1 MMRKIL
7 LLVALS
13 FSLQWVTAQTV
24 SDDQVIKMVM
34 AEKERGADETEIARK
49 LLLQGVTPAQIRRI
63 KDKYE
68 KEKSGLGA
76 VDLTGKE
83 EGTNRLR
90 DGKDKSKAKAKDK
103 DKNKNFL
110 ISKEEKIED
119 EKLRK
124 EVDKEMQ
131 KKMQAD
137 MAFLD
142 LDSVV
147 YYQTLLKEKTEVF
160 GRNLFNNELLTFE
173 PAVNIPAPADYVLG
187 AGDQVVIDVWGASQ
201 MTFDNVISP
210 EGFIVVEGAGRV
222 KLAGMTVAEANK
234 HICKILNGYYNGS
247 SISLSIGE
255 IRNVKVDIVGEVSA
269 PGSYTLS
276 AFSTLFNALYMA
288 GGISELGSLREIN
301 VYRNGKSVSKIDV
314 YDYILNGNNVG
325 NIRLQDNDLIV
336 VGPYDAIVNIQGKV
350 KRPMMYEM
358 KKGES
363 LAKLLSYTGGLTGDA
378 YDKNIRVIR
387 KSGREYSIHTVEK
400 GGFGDFNIADGDS
413 IYVDSIIPRFSN
425 MVEIKGAVF
434 HPGMYQADG
443 NIRTVLD
450 LIEAADGL
458 CEDAFLA
465 RAVMHR
471 RKADRR
477 LEVLSVDI
485 DGIMNGTSPDIEL
498 RKEDVLF
505 IPSMNEMRGQETMKI
520 SGEVNYPGV
529 YEFAENTTLEDFVLQ
544 AGGLTNVASTAKI
557 DIYRRVYDP
566 KSIESN
572 DTITEVFCF
581 ALKDGFVIDGTP
593 GFVLAPYD
601 EVHVRKSPVNNLI
614 KSVTVDG
621 AVNFKGDYAMHSH
634 DYRLS
639 DLIKEAGGFAASSYP
654 QGARLYRKMSVEET
668 MQRDNMIKQS
678 QKQIY
683 EDALRSDK
691 TFDMAISDSLINLN
705 ATFGDEYLLDIDL
718 KKAVA
723 NPGSDAD
730 IVLREGDRL
739 IVPEYAGT
747 VKISGEVR
755 YPITVTFLEGKKLN
769 YYIKHAGGYADRAKK
784 NGVYAIYM
792 NGGVK
797 KISKLSS
804 KDIQPGMEI
813 VVPAK
818 NLKKKMTTAEI
829 VAIGS
834 STASITT
841 MLITIANMLK

>member
-1 MMRKIL
+1 MIRRL
-7 LLVALS
+7 LFVIALS
-13 FSLQWVTAQTV
+13 FSFQWVAAQTIT
-24 SDDQVIKMVM
+24 DDQVVKMIL
-34 AEKERGADETEIARK
+34 AEKESGADEETIARR
-49 LLLQGVTPAQIRRI
+49 LLQKGATPAQIRRI
-63 KDKYE
+63 KEKYE
-68 KEKSGLGA
+68 QEQSGLGA
-76 VDLTGKE
+76 VDLTGK
-83 EGTNRLR
+83 GDKNNRLR
-90 DGKDKSKAKAKDK
+90 SGKEKNSK
-103 DKNKNFL
+103 FL
-110 ISKEEKIED
+110 ISKEENTGN
-119 EKLRK
+119 EKLPK
-124 EVDKEMQ
+124 EKLKKQQKEKEQNMQ
-131 KKMQAD
+131 EN

-142 LDSVV
+142 LDSVL
-147 YYQTLLKEKTEVF
+147 YYKNLLKEETPVF
-160 GRNLFNNELLTFE
+160 GRNLFNNEMLTFE
-173 PAVNIPAPADYVLG
+173 PAMNIPAPADYILG
-187 AGDQVVIDVWGASQ
+187 AGDQVIIDVWGASQ

-210 EGFIVVEGAGRV
+210 EGFIVAEGVGRI
-222 KLAGMTVAEANK
+222 KLAGLTLAEADKYVNT
-234 HICKILNGYYNGS
+234 ILGEYYNGS

-255 IRNVKVDIVGEVSA
+255 IRNVKVDIVGEVVA

-288 GGISELGSLREIN
+288 GGIGEFGSLREIS
-301 VYRNGKSVSKIDV
+301 VYRNGKAVSRIDV
-314 YDYILNGNNVG
+314 YDYILNGNNTG

-336 VGPYDAIVNIQGKV
+336 VAPYNAIVNIQGKV

-358 KKGES
+358 KDDES

-387 KSGREYSIHTVEK
+387 KNGREYSVHTVAK
-400 GGFGDFNIADGDS
+400 NDLGAFNLFDGDS

-434 HPGMYQADG
+434 HPGMYQVDG
-443 NIRTVLD
+443 KIRTVLD
-450 LIEAADGL
+450 LLEAADGL
-458 CEDAFLA
+458 REDAFLA

-477 LEVLSVDI
+477 LEVLSI
-485 DGIMNGTSPDIEL
+485 NLQGILDGTSPDVEL

-505 IPSMNEMRGQETMKI
+505 IPSVEEMRGQETLKI

-557 DIYRRVYDP
+557 DIYRRVYNP
-566 KSIESN
+566 KSLEGG

-593 GFVLAPYD
+593 GFELAPFD

-621 AVNFKGDYAMHSH
+621 AVNFKGDYAMHNH
-634 DYRLS
+634 NYRLS
-639 DLIKEAGGFAASSYP
+639 DLVKDAGGFATSSYP
-654 QGARLYRKMSVEET
+654 QGARLYRKMSLEEK

-678 QKQIY
+678 QKQIF

-691 TFDMAISDSLINLN
+691 AFDMAISDSLINLN
-705 ATFGDEYLLDIDL
+705 ATFGDSYLLDIDL
-718 KKAVA
+718 SRAVK
-723 NPGSDAD
+723 NPGCDAD
-730 IVLREGDRL
+730 IVLREGDKL
-739 IVPEYAGT
+739 IVPEYAAT

-755 YPITVTFLEGKKLN
+755 YPVTVTYLEGKNLN
-769 YYIKHAGGYADRAKK
+769 HYIKHAGGYADRAKK

-829 VAIGS
+829 VTIGS
-834 STASITT
+834 ASASIAT
-841 MLITIANMLK
+841 MIVTIVNLLK

>member
-1 MMRKIL
+1 MMRKIF

-34 AEKERGADETEIARK
+34 AEKERGTDEAEIARK

-63 KDKYE
+63 KEKYE

-83 EGTNRLR
+83 EGSNRLR
-90 DGKDKSKAKAKDK
+90 GKKDKTKEND
-103 DKNKNFL
+103 KNFL
-110 ISKEEKIED
+110 VSKENNAGG
-119 EKLRK
+119 EKLKK

-187 AGDQVVIDVWGASQ
+187 AGDQVIIDVWGASQ

-234 HICKILNGYYNGS
+234 YVSKILNGYYNGS

-314 YDYILNGNNVG
+314 YDYVLNGNNVG

-358 KKGES
+358 KKDES

-378 YDKNIRVIR
+378 YDRNIRVIR

-400 GGFGDFNIADGDS
+400 GGFGDFKLADGDS

-443 NIRTVLD
+443 NIKTVLD

-520 SGEVNYPGV
+520 SGEVNFPGV

-557 DIYRRVYDP
+557 DIYRRIYNP
-566 KSIESN
+566 KSIEGS
-572 DTITEVFCF
+572 DTITEVYCF
-581 ALKDGFVIDGTP
+581 ALKDGFVIDGTA
-593 GFVLAPYD
+593 GFVLAPFD

-621 AVNFKGDYAMHSH
+621 AVNFKGDYAMHNH

-639 DLIKEAGGFAASSYP
+639 DLIKDAGGFAVSSYP
-654 QGARLYRKMSVEET
+654 QGARLYRKMSLEEK
-668 MQRDNMIKQS
+668 MQREDMIKQS

-691 TFDMAISDSLINLN
+691 DFDMAISDSLINLN
-705 ATFGDEYLLDIDL
+705 ATFGDAYLLDIDL

-730 IVLREGDRL
+730 IVLREGDKL
-739 IVPEYAGT
+739 TVPEYTGT

-769 YYIKHAGGYADRAKK
+769 YYIKHAGGYADRAKR

-841 MLITIANMLK
+841 MLITIFNMLK

>member
-1 MMRKIL
+1 MIRKIL
-7 LLVALS
+7 FTIALS

-24 SDDQVIKMVM
+24 SDDQVVKIIMT
-34 AEKERGADETEIARK
+34 EKERGADETEIARK
-49 LLLQGVTPAQIRRI
+49 LLQQGATPAQIRRI
-63 KDKYE
+63 KEKYE
-68 KEKSGLGA
+68 QEQTGLGA
-76 VDLTGKE
+76 VDLTGKGE
-83 EGTNRLR
+83 KNNRLR
-90 DGKDKSKAKAKDK
+90 NVK
-103 DKNKNFL
+103 
-110 ISKEEKIED
+110 SKEENFVVSKEDKADAPKLQKDKI
-119 EKLRK
+119 K
-124 EVDKEMQ
+124 ETQKEMQ
-131 KKMQAD
+131 KN

-147 YYQTLLKEKTEVF
+147 YYNNLLKKKTEVF

-173 PAVNIPAPADYVLG
+173 PAMNIPAPADYVLG
-187 AGDQVVIDVWGASQ
+187 AGDQVIIDVWGASQ
-201 MTFDNVISP
+201 QTFDNVISP
-210 EGFIVVEGAGRV
+210 EGFIVVEGVGRI
-222 KLAGMTVAEANK
+222 KLAGLTLSEADKQVNR
-234 HICKILNGYYNGS
+234 ILNDYYNGS
-247 SISLSIGE
+247 SIALSIGE
-255 IRNVKVDIVGEVSA
+255 TRNVKVEIVGEVVA

-314 YDYILNGNNVG
+314 YDYIINGNNVG
-325 NIRLQDNDLIV
+325 NIRLQDNDLVV
-336 VGPYDAIVNIQGKV
+336 VGPYNAIVNIQGKV

-358 KKGES
+358 KKEES

-387 KSGREYSIHTVEK
+387 KSGREYSIHTIAK
-400 GGFGDFNIADGDS
+400 SDFSAFNLVDGDS

-425 MVEIKGAVF
+425 MVEVKGAVF
-434 HPGMYQADG
+434 HPGMYQVDG
-443 NIRTVLD
+443 KISTVLD

-477 LEVLSVDI
+477 LEVLAVNLEGI
-485 DGIMNGTSPDIEL
+485 LDGTLPDVEL

-505 IPSMNEMRGQETMKI
+505 IPSMNDMRGLETMKI

-529 YEFAENTTLEDFVLQ
+529 YEYADNTTLEDFVLQ

-557 DIYRRVYDP
+557 DVYRRIYNP
-566 KSIESN
+566 KSLEGG
-572 DTITEVFCF
+572 DTITEVYCF

-593 GFVLAPYD
+593 GFELAPFD

-621 AVNFKGDYAMHSH
+621 AVNFKGDYAMHSY

-639 DLIKEAGGFAASSYP
+639 NLIEDAGGFASSSYP
-654 QGARLYRKMSVEET
+654 QGARLYRKMSLEEK
-668 MQRDNMIKQS
+668 MQRENMIKQS

-705 ATFGDEYLLDIDL
+705 ATFGDAYLLDIDL
-718 KKAVA
+718 KSAVE
-723 NPGSDAD
+723 NPGSYAD
-730 IVLREGDRL
+730 IVLREGDKL
-739 IVPEYAGT
+739 IVPEYAAT

-755 YPITVTFLEGKKLN
+755 YPVTVTFREGKKID

-784 NGVYAIYM
+784 NSVYAIYM

-818 NLKKKMTTAEI
+818 SLKKKLSTAEVVTI
-829 VAIGS
+829 S
-834 STASITT
+834 SSAVSIAT
-841 MLITIANMLK
+841 MVVSIMNMLK

>member
-1 MMRKIL
+1 MIRRL
-7 LLVALS
+7 LFVIALS
-13 FSLQWVTAQTV
+13 FSFQWVAAQTIT
-24 SDDQVIKMVM
+24 DDQVVKIILT
-34 AEKERGADETEIARK
+34 EKESGADEETIARK
-49 LLLQGVTPAQIRRI
+49 LLQKGATPAQIRRI
-63 KDKYE
+63 KEKYEQEQSGLGTVDITGNGGKNNRLRSGKDKNGNFVISKDENAGQEKLPKEKQKKLQKE
-68 KEKSGLGA
+68 KEK
-76 VDLTGKE
+76 D
-83 EGTNRLR
+83 
-90 DGKDKSKAKAKDK
+90 
-103 DKNKNFL
+103 
-110 ISKEEKIED
+110 
-119 EKLRK
+119 
-124 EVDKEMQ
+124 MQ
-131 KKMQAD
+131 EN

-142 LDSVV
+142 IDSVL
-147 YYQTLLKEKTEVF
+147 YYKNLLKEETPVF

-173 PAVNIPAPADYVLG
+173 PAMNIPAPADYILG
-187 AGDQVVIDVWGASQ
+187 AGDQVIIDVWGASQ

-210 EGFIVVEGAGRV
+210 EGFIIAEGVGRI
-222 KLAGMTVAEANK
+222 KLAGLTLAEADRYVNTV
-234 HICKILNGYYNGS
+234 LGEYYNGS

-255 IRNVKVDIVGEVSA
+255 IRNVKVEIVGEVVA

-288 GGISELGSLREIN
+288 GGINEFGSLREIS
-301 VYRNGKSVSKIDV
+301 VYRNGKAVSRIDV
-314 YDYILNGNNVG
+314 YDYIINGNNTG

-336 VGPYDAIVNIQGKV
+336 VAPYNAIVNIQGKV
-350 KRPMMYEM
+350 KRPMKYEM
-358 KKGES
+358 KSDES

-378 YDKNIRVIR
+378 YDKNLRVIR
-387 KSGREYSIHTVEK
+387 KNGREYSVHTVAK
-400 GGFGDFNIADGDS
+400 SDIGTFNLFDGDS

-434 HPGMYQADG
+434 HPGMYQVDG
-443 NIRTVLD
+443 KIRTVLD
-450 LIEAADGL
+450 LLEAADGL
-458 CEDAFLA
+458 REDAFLA

-477 LEVLSVDI
+477 LEVLAI
-485 DGIMNGTSPDIEL
+485 NLEGILDGTLPDVEL

-505 IPSMNEMRGQETMKI
+505 IPSVEEMRGQETLKI

-557 DIYRRVYDP
+557 DIYRRIYNP
-566 KSIESN
+566 KSLEGG

-593 GFVLAPYD
+593 GFELAPFD

-621 AVNFKGDYAMHSH
+621 AVNFKGDYAMHNH
-634 DYRLS
+634 GYRLS
-639 DLIKEAGGFAASSYP
+639 DLVKDAGGFTTSSYP
-654 QGARLYRKMSVEET
+654 QGARLYRKMSLEEK

-678 QKQIY
+678 QKQIF

-691 TFDMAISDSLINLN
+691 AFDMAISDSLINLN
-705 ATFGDEYLLDIDL
+705 ATFGDSYLLDIDL
-718 KKAVA
+718 RSAVE
-723 NPGSDAD
+723 NPGCDAD
-730 IVLREGDRL
+730 IVLREGDKL
-739 IVPEYAGT
+739 IVPEYAAT

-755 YPITVTFLEGKKLN
+755 YPVTVTYLEGKNLN
-769 YYIKHAGGYADRAKK
+769 HYIKHAGGYADRAKK

-818 NLKKKMTTAEI
+818 NLKKKLTTAE
-829 VAIGS
+829 VVTIGS
-834 STASITT
+834 ASASIAT
-841 MLITIANMLK
+841 MIVTIVNLLK

>member
-1 MMRKIL
+1 MIRKIL
-7 LLVALS
+7 FTIALS

-24 SDDQVIKMVM
+24 SDDQVVKIIMT
-34 AEKERGADETEIARK
+34 EKERGADETEIARK
-49 LLLQGVTPAQIRRI
+49 LLQQGATPAQIRRI
-63 KDKYE
+63 KEKYE
-68 KEKSGLGA
+68 QEQIGLGA
-76 VDLTGKE
+76 VDLTGKGE
-83 EGTNRLR
+83 KNNRLR
-90 DGKDKSKAKAKDK
+90 NVK
-103 DKNKNFL
+103 
-110 ISKEEKIED
+110 SKEENFVVSKEDKADAPKLQKDKI
-119 EKLRK
+119 K
-124 EVDKEMQ
+124 ETQKEMQ
-131 KKMQAD
+131 KN

-147 YYQTLLKEKTEVF
+147 YYNNLLKKKTEVF

-173 PAVNIPAPADYVLG
+173 PAMNIPAPADYVLG
-187 AGDQVVIDVWGASQ
+187 AGDQVIIDVWGASQ
-201 MTFDNVISP
+201 QTFDNVISP
-210 EGFIVVEGAGRV
+210 EGFIVVEGVGRI
-222 KLAGMTVAEANK
+222 KLAGLTLSEADKQVNR
-234 HICKILNGYYNGS
+234 ILNDYYNGS
-247 SISLSIGE
+247 SIALSIGE
-255 IRNVKVDIVGEVSA
+255 TRNVKVEIVGEVVA

-314 YDYILNGNNVG
+314 YDYIINGNNVG
-325 NIRLQDNDLIV
+325 NIRLQDNDLVV
-336 VGPYDAIVNIQGKV
+336 VGPYNAIVNIQGKV

-358 KKGES
+358 KKEES

-387 KSGREYSIHTVEK
+387 KSGREYSIHTIAK
-400 GGFGDFNIADGDS
+400 SDFSAFNLVDGDS
-413 IYVDSIIPRFSN
+413 IYVDSIVPRFSN
-425 MVEIKGAVF
+425 MVEVKGAVF
-434 HPGMYQADG
+434 HPGMYQVDG
-443 NIRTVLD
+443 KISTVLD

-477 LEVLSVDI
+477 LEVLAVNLEGI
-485 DGIMNGTSPDIEL
+485 LDGTLPDVEL

-505 IPSMNEMRGQETMKI
+505 IPSMNDMRGLETMKI

-529 YEFAENTTLEDFVLQ
+529 YEYADNTTLEDFVLQ

-557 DIYRRVYDP
+557 DVYRRIYNP
-566 KSIESN
+566 KSLEGG
-572 DTITEVFCF
+572 DTITEVYCF

-593 GFVLAPYD
+593 GFELAPFD

-621 AVNFKGDYAMHSH
+621 AVNFKGDYAMHNH
-634 DYRLS
+634 GYRLS
-639 DLIKEAGGFAASSYP
+639 DLINDAGGFATSSYP
-654 QGARLYRKMSVEET
+654 QGARLYRKMSLEEK
-668 MQRDNMIKQS
+668 MQRENMIKQS

-691 TFDMAISDSLINLN
+691 AFDMAISDSLINLN
-705 ATFGDEYLLDIDL
+705 ATFGDAYLLDIDL
-718 KKAVA
+718 KNAVE
-723 NPGSDAD
+723 NPGSYAD
-730 IVLREGDRL
+730 IVLREGDKL
-739 IVPEYAGT
+739 IVPEYAAT

-755 YPITVTFLEGKKLN
+755 FPVTVTYHEGKKMN

-784 NGVYAIYM
+784 NSVYAIYM

-813 VVPAK
+813 VVPTK
-818 NLKKKMTTAEI
+818 NLKKKMSTAEI
-829 VAIGS
+829 VTIGS
-834 STASITT
+834 ASASIAT
-841 MLITIANMLK
+841 MIVTIVNLLK

>member
-90 DGKDKSKAKAKDK
+90 DGKDKSKAKDK

-131 KKMQAD
+131 KKMQTD

-187 AGDQVVIDVWGASQ
+187 AGDQVIIDVWGASQ

-288 GGISELGSLREIN
+288 GGISELGSLP
-301 VYRNGKSVSKIDV
+301 SIDF
-314 YDYILNGNNVG
+314 G
-325 NIRLQDNDLIV
+325 
-336 VGPYDAIVNIQGKV
+336 
-350 KRPMMYEM
+350 
-358 KKGES
+358 
-363 LAKLLSYTGGLTGDA
+363 SYT
-378 YDKNIRVIR
+378 
-387 KSGREYSIHTVEK
+387 
-400 GGFGDFNIADGDS
+400 
-413 IYVDSIIPRFSN
+413 
-425 MVEIKGAVF
+425 
-434 HPGMYQADG
+434 
-443 NIRTVLD
+443 
-450 LIEAADGL
+450 
-458 CEDAFLA
+458 
-465 RAVMHR
+465 
-471 RKADRR
+471 
-477 LEVLSVDI
+477 
-485 DGIMNGTSPDIEL
+485 L
-498 RKEDVLF
+498 R
-505 IPSMNEMRGQETMKI
+505 
-520 SGEVNYPGV
+520 
-529 YEFAENTTLEDFVLQ
+529 
-544 AGGLTNVASTAKI
+544 
-557 DIYRRVYDP
+557 
-566 KSIESN
+566 
-572 DTITEVFCF
+572 
-581 ALKDGFVIDGTP
+581 
-593 GFVLAPYD
+593 
-601 EVHVRKSPVNNLI
+601 
-614 KSVTVDG
+614 
-621 AVNFKGDYAMHSH
+621 
-634 DYRLS
+634 
-639 DLIKEAGGFAASSYP
+639 
-654 QGARLYRKMSVEET
+654 
-668 MQRDNMIKQS
+668 
-678 QKQIY
+678 
-683 EDALRSDK
+683 
-691 TFDMAISDSLINLN
+691 
-705 ATFGDEYLLDIDL
+705 
-718 KKAVA
+718 
-723 NPGSDAD
+723 
-730 IVLREGDRL
+730 
-739 IVPEYAGT
+739 
-747 VKISGEVR
+747 
-755 YPITVTFLEGKKLN
+755 
-769 YYIKHAGGYADRAKK
+769 
-784 NGVYAIYM
+784 
-792 NGGVK
+792 
-797 KISKLSS
+797 
-804 KDIQPGMEI
+804 
-813 VVPAK
+813 
-818 NLKKKMTTAEI
+818 
-829 VAIGS
+829 
-834 STASITT
+834 
-841 MLITIANMLK
+841 

>member
-1 MMRKIL
+1 MIRRL
-7 LLVALS
+7 LFVIALS
-13 FSLQWVTAQTV
+13 FSFQWVAAQTIT
-24 SDDQVIKMVM
+24 DDQVVKMIL
-34 AEKERGADETEIARK
+34 AEKESGADEETIARR
-49 LLLQGVTPAQIRRI
+49 LLQKGATPAQIRRI
-63 KDKYE
+63 KEKYE
-68 KEKSGLGA
+68 QEQSGLGT
-76 VDLTGKE
+76 VDITGK
-83 EGTNRLR
+83 GDKNNRLR
-90 DGKDKSKAKAKDK
+90 SGKEKNSK
-103 DKNKNFL
+103 FL
-110 ISKEEKIED
+110 ISKEENTGN
-119 EKLRK
+119 EKLPK
-124 EVDKEMQ
+124 EKQ
-131 KKMQAD
+131 KKLQKEKEKDMQEN

-142 LDSVV
+142 LDSVL
-147 YYQTLLKEKTEVF
+147 YYKNLLKEETPVF

-173 PAVNIPAPADYVLG
+173 PAMNIPAPADYILG
-187 AGDQVVIDVWGASQ
+187 AGDQVIIDVWGASQ

-210 EGFIVVEGAGRV
+210 EGFIVAEGVGRI
-222 KLAGMTVAEANK
+222 KLAGLTLAEADKYVNT
-234 HICKILNGYYNGS
+234 ILGEYYNGS

-255 IRNVKVDIVGEVSA
+255 IRNVKVDIVGEVVA

-288 GGISELGSLREIN
+288 GGIGEFGSLREIS
-301 VYRNGKSVSKIDV
+301 VYRNGKAVSRIDV
-314 YDYILNGNNVG
+314 YDYILNGNNTG

-336 VGPYDAIVNIQGKV
+336 VAPYNAIVNIQGKV

-358 KKGES
+358 KDDES

-387 KSGREYSIHTVEK
+387 KNGREYSVHTVAK
-400 GGFGDFNIADGDS
+400 NDLGAFTLFDGDS

-434 HPGMYQADG
+434 HPGMYQVDG
-443 NIRTVLD
+443 KIRTVLD
-450 LIEAADGL
+450 LLEAADGL
-458 CEDAFLA
+458 REDAFLA

-477 LEVLSVDI
+477 LEVLSI
-485 DGIMNGTSPDIEL
+485 NLQGILDGTSPDVEL

-505 IPSMNEMRGQETMKI
+505 IPSVEEMRGQETLKI

-557 DIYRRVYDP
+557 DIYRRVYNP
-566 KSIESN
+566 KSLEGS

-593 GFVLAPYD
+593 GFELAPFD

-621 AVNFKGDYAMHSH
+621 AVNFKGDYAMHNH
-634 DYRLS
+634 NYRLS
-639 DLIKEAGGFAASSYP
+639 DLVKDAGGFATSSYP
-654 QGARLYRKMSVEET
+654 QGARLYRKMSLEEK

-678 QKQIY
+678 QKQIF

-691 TFDMAISDSLINLN
+691 AFDMAISDSLINLN
-705 ATFGDEYLLDIDL
+705 ATFGDSYLLDIDL
-718 KKAVA
+718 SSAVE
-723 NPGSDAD
+723 NPGCDAD
-730 IVLREGDRL
+730 IVLREGDKL
-739 IVPEYAGT
+739 IVPEYAAT

-755 YPITVTFLEGKKLN
+755 YPVTVTYLEGKNLN
-769 YYIKHAGGYADRAKK
+769 HYIKHAGGYADRAKK

-829 VAIGS
+829 VTIGS
-834 STASITT
+834 ASASIAT
-841 MLITIANMLK
+841 MIVTIVNLLK

>member
-1 MMRKIL
+1 
-7 LLVALS
+7 
-13 FSLQWVTAQTV
+13 
-24 SDDQVIKMVM
+24 
-34 AEKERGADETEIARK
+34 
-49 LLLQGVTPAQIRRI
+49 
-63 KDKYE
+63 
-68 KEKSGLGA
+68 
-76 VDLTGKE
+76 
-83 EGTNRLR
+83 
-90 DGKDKSKAKAKDK
+90 
-103 DKNKNFL
+103 
-110 ISKEEKIED
+110 
-119 EKLRK
+119 
-124 EVDKEMQ
+124 
-131 KKMQAD
+131 
-137 MAFLD
+137 
-142 LDSVV
+142 
-147 YYQTLLKEKTEVF
+147 
-160 GRNLFNNELLTFE
+160 
-173 PAVNIPAPADYVLG
+173 
-187 AGDQVVIDVWGASQ
+187 
-201 MTFDNVISP
+201 MTFDNIISP
-210 EGFIVVEGAGRV
+210 EGFVVIEGVGRV
-222 KLAGMTVAEANK
+222 KLAGMTVAEADK
-234 HICKILNGYYNGS
+234 YVAKILNEYYNGS

-255 IRNVKVDIVGEVSA
+255 TRNVKVEIVGEVVA

-314 YDYILNGNNVG
+314 YDYIINGNNVG
-325 NIRLQDNDLIV
+325 NIRLQDNDLVI
-336 VGPYDAIVNIQGKV
+336 VGPYNSIVNIQGKV
-350 KRPMMYEM
+350 KRPMLYEM
-358 KKGES
+358 KKDES

-387 KSGREYSIHTVEK
+387 KNGREYSIHTVEK
-400 GGFGDFNIADGDS
+400 SNFASFNLLDGDS

-425 MVEIKGAVF
+425 MVEVKGAVF
-434 HPGMYQADG
+434 HPGMYEVG
-443 NIRTVLD
+443 GHIKTVLD

-477 LEVLSVDI
+477 LEVLAI
-485 DGIMNGTSPDIEL
+485 DVEGIVNGVSPDVEL

-505 IPSMNEMRGQETMKI
+505 IPSMNEMRGLETLKI
-520 SGEVNYPGV
+520 SGEVNYPGI

-557 DIYRRVYDP
+557 DIYRRLYNP
-566 KSIESN
+566 KSVESG
-572 DTITEVFCF
+572 DTITEVYCF
-581 ALKDGFVIDGTP
+581 ALKDGFIIDGTP
-593 GFVLAPYD
+593 GFELAPFD

-639 DLIKEAGGFAASSYP
+639 DLIKDAGGFATSSYP
-654 QGARLYRKMSVEET
+654 QGARLYRKMSLEEV
-668 MQRDNMIKQS
+668 MQRENMVKQS

-691 TFDMAISDSLINLN
+691 PFDMAISDSLININ
-705 ATFGDEYLLDIDL
+705 AAFGDVYLIDIDL
-718 KKAVA
+718 KGAVEK
-723 NPGSDAD
+723 PGSGAD
-730 IVLREGDRL
+730 IVLREGDKL
-739 IVPEYAGT
+739 IVPEYTAT

-755 YPITVTFLEGKKLN
+755 SPITVTYQEGKRIN

-797 KISKLSS
+797 KISKFSS
-804 KDIQPGMEI
+804 SDIQPGMEI

-818 NLKKKMTTAEI
+818 NLKKRMTTAEI
-829 VAIGS
+829 VTIGS

-841 MLITIANMLK
+841 MIVSIINLLK

>member
-1 MMRKIL
+1 MIRRL
-7 LLVALS
+7 LFVIALS
-13 FSLQWVTAQTV
+13 FSFQWVAAQTIT
-24 SDDQVIKMVM
+24 DDQVVKMIL
-34 AEKERGADETEIARK
+34 AEKESGADEETIARR
-49 LLLQGVTPAQIRRI
+49 LLQKGATPAQIRRI
-63 KDKYE
+63 KEKYE
-68 KEKSGLGA
+68 QEQSGLGA
-76 VDLTGKE
+76 VDLTGK
-83 EGTNRLR
+83 GDKNNRLR
-90 DGKDKSKAKAKDK
+90 SGKEKNSK
-103 DKNKNFL
+103 FL
-110 ISKEEKIED
+110 ISKDENTGN
-119 EKLRK
+119 EKLPK
-124 EVDKEMQ
+124 EKQ
-131 KKMQAD
+131 KKQQKEKEQNMQEN

-142 LDSVV
+142 LDSVL
-147 YYQTLLKEKTEVF
+147 YYKNLLKEETPVF

-173 PAVNIPAPADYVLG
+173 PAMNIPAPADYILG
-187 AGDQVVIDVWGASQ
+187 AGDQVIIDVWGASQ

-210 EGFIVVEGAGRV
+210 EGFIVAEGIGRI
-222 KLAGMTVAEANK
+222 KLAGLTLAEADK
-234 HICKILNGYYNGS
+234 YVSTVLGEYYNGS

-255 IRNVKVDIVGEVSA
+255 IRNVKVDIVGEVVA

-288 GGISELGSLREIN
+288 GGIGEFGSLREIS
-301 VYRNGKSVSKIDV
+301 VYRNGKAVSRIDV
-314 YDYILNGNNVG
+314 YDYILNGNNTG

-336 VGPYDAIVNIQGKV
+336 VAPYNAIVNIQGKV

-358 KKGES
+358 KDDES

-387 KSGREYSIHTVEK
+387 KNGREYSVHTVAK
-400 GGFGDFNIADGDS
+400 NDLGAFNLFDGDS

-434 HPGMYQADG
+434 HPGMYQVDG
-443 NIRTVLD
+443 KIRTVLD
-450 LIEAADGL
+450 LLEAADGL
-458 CEDAFLA
+458 REDAFLA

-477 LEVLSVDI
+477 LEVLSI
-485 DGIMNGTSPDIEL
+485 NLQGILDGTSPDVEL

-505 IPSMNEMRGQETMKI
+505 IPSVEEMRGQETLKI

-557 DIYRRVYDP
+557 DIYRRVYNP
-566 KSIESN
+566 KSLEGG

-593 GFVLAPYD
+593 GFELAPFD

-621 AVNFKGDYAMHSH
+621 AVNFKGDYAMHNH
-634 DYRLS
+634 NYRLS
-639 DLIKEAGGFAASSYP
+639 DLVKDAGGFATSSYP
-654 QGARLYRKMSVEET
+654 QGARLYRKMSLEEK

-678 QKQIY
+678 QKQIF

-691 TFDMAISDSLINLN
+691 AFDMAISDSLINLN
-705 ATFGDEYLLDIDL
+705 ATFGDSYLLDIDL
-718 KKAVA
+718 SRAVK
-723 NPGSDAD
+723 NPGCDAD
-730 IVLREGDRL
+730 IVLREGDKL
-739 IVPEYAGT
+739 IVPEYAAT

-755 YPITVTFLEGKKLN
+755 YPVTVTYLEGKNLN
-769 YYIKHAGGYADRAKK
+769 HYIKHAGGYADRAKK

-829 VAIGS
+829 VTIGS
-834 STASITT
+834 ASASIAT
-841 MLITIANMLK
+841 MIVTIVNLLK

>member
-1 MMRKIL
+1 MIRRL
-7 LLVALS
+7 LFVIALS
-13 FSLQWVTAQTV
+13 FSFQWVAAQTIT
-24 SDDQVIKMVM
+24 DDQVVKMIL
-34 AEKERGADETEIARK
+34 AEKESGADEETIARR
-49 LLLQGVTPAQIRRI
+49 LLQKGATPAQIRRI
-63 KDKYE
+63 KEKYE
-68 KEKSGLGA
+68 QEQSGLGT
-76 VDLTGKE
+76 VDITGK
-83 EGTNRLR
+83 GDKNNRLR
-90 DGKDKSKAKAKDK
+90 SGKEKNSK
-103 DKNKNFL
+103 FL
-110 ISKEEKIED
+110 ISKEENTGN
-119 EKLRK
+119 EKLPK
-124 EVDKEMQ
+124 EKQ
-131 KKMQAD
+131 KKQQKEKEQNMQEN

-142 LDSVV
+142 LDSVL
-147 YYQTLLKEKTEVF
+147 YYKNLLKEETPVF

-173 PAVNIPAPADYVLG
+173 PAMNIPAPADYILG
-187 AGDQVVIDVWGASQ
+187 AGDQVIIDVWGASQ

-210 EGFIVVEGAGRV
+210 EGFIVAEGVGRI
-222 KLAGMTVAEANK
+222 KLAGLTLAEADKYVNT
-234 HICKILNGYYNGS
+234 ILGEYYNGS

-255 IRNVKVDIVGEVSA
+255 IRNVKVDIVGEVVA

-288 GGISELGSLREIN
+288 GGIGEFGSLREIS
-301 VYRNGKSVSKIDV
+301 VYRNGKAVSRIDV
-314 YDYILNGNNVG
+314 YDYILNGNNTG

-336 VGPYDAIVNIQGKV
+336 VAPYNAIVNIQGKV

-358 KKGES
+358 KDDES
-363 LAKLLSYTGGLTGDA
+363 LAKLISYTGGLTGDA

-387 KSGREYSIHTVEK
+387 KNGREYSVHTVAK
-400 GGFGDFNIADGDS
+400 NDLGAFTLFDGDS

-434 HPGMYQADG
+434 HPGMYQVDG
-443 NIRTVLD
+443 KIRTVLD
-450 LIEAADGL
+450 LLEAADGL
-458 CEDAFLA
+458 REDAFLA

-477 LEVLSVDI
+477 LEVLSI
-485 DGIMNGTSPDIEL
+485 NLQGILDGTSPDVEL

-505 IPSMNEMRGQETMKI
+505 IPSVEEMRGQETLKI

-557 DIYRRVYDP
+557 DIYRRVYNP
-566 KSIESN
+566 KSLEGS

-593 GFVLAPYD
+593 GFELAPFD

-621 AVNFKGDYAMHSH
+621 AVNFKGDYAMHNH
-634 DYRLS
+634 NYRLS
-639 DLIKEAGGFAASSYP
+639 DLVKDAGGFATSSYP
-654 QGARLYRKMSVEET
+654 QGARLYRKMSLEEK

-678 QKQIY
+678 QKQIF

-691 TFDMAISDSLINLN
+691 AFDMAISDSLINLN
-705 ATFGDEYLLDIDL
+705 ATFGDSYLLDIDL
-718 KKAVA
+718 SSAVE
-723 NPGSDAD
+723 NPGCDAD
-730 IVLREGDRL
+730 IVLREGDKL
-739 IVPEYAGT
+739 IVPEYAAT

-755 YPITVTFLEGKKLN
+755 YPVTVTYLEGKNLN
-769 YYIKHAGGYADRAKK
+769 HYIKHAGGYADRAKK

-829 VAIGS
+829 VTIGS
-834 STASITT
+834 ASASIAT
-841 MLITIANMLK
+841 MIVTIVNLLK

>member
-1 MMRKIL
+1 MIKKIIFAI
-7 LLVALS
+7 ALS
-13 FSLQWVTAQTV
+13 FSLQWVAAQTV
-24 SDDQVIKMVM
+24 SDDQIVKIII

-49 LLLQGVTPAQIRRI
+49 LLQQGATPAQIRRI
-63 KDKYE
+63 KEKYE
-68 KEKSGLGA
+68 QEQNGLGA
-76 VDLTGKE
+76 VDLVDKGEKN
-83 EGTNRLR
+83 NRLR
-90 DGKDKSKAKAKDK
+90 NGME
-103 DKNKNFL
+103 KNGNFVV
-110 ISKEEKIED
+110 SKEEKNETQ
-119 EKLRK
+119 KQQK
-124 EVDKEMQ
+124 DKVKDGQLEMQ
-131 KKMQAD
+131 RN

-142 LDSVV
+142 LDSVM
-147 YYQTLLKEKTEVF
+147 YYKNQLKEDVGVF

-173 PAVNIPAPADYVLG
+173 PAMNIPAPADYILG
-187 AGDQVVIDVWGASQ
+187 AGDQVIIDVWGASQ

-210 EGFIVVEGAGRV
+210 EGFVVIEGVGRV
-222 KLAGMTVAEANK
+222 KLAGLTVAEADKYVNSV
-234 HICKILNGYYNGS
+234 LNGYYNGS

-255 IRNVKVDIVGEVSA
+255 IRNVKVEIVGEVVA

-288 GGISELGSLREIN
+288 GGISDLGSLREIN
-301 VYRNGKSVSKIDV
+301 VYRNGKAVSKIDV
-314 YDYILNGNNVG
+314 YDYIINGNNVG
-325 NIRLQDNDLIV
+325 NIRLQDNDLVV
-336 VGPYDAIVNIQGKV
+336 VGPYNAIVNIQGKV
-350 KRPMMYEM
+350 KRPMKYEM
-358 KKGES
+358 KKDES

-378 YDKNIRVIR
+378 YDKNIRVVR
-387 KSGREYSIHTVEK
+387 KNGREYSIHTVEK
-400 GGFGDFNIADGDS
+400 NNFGAFNLVDGDS
-413 IYVDSIIPRFSN
+413 VYVDSIIPRFSN
-425 MVEIKGAVF
+425 MVEVKGAVF
-434 HPGMYQADG
+434 HPGMYQVG
-443 NIRTVLD
+443 GSINTLLD

-458 CEDAFLA
+458 CEDAFLP

-477 LEVLSVDI
+477 LEVLAVNLES
-485 DGIMNGTSPDIEL
+485 IMNGTLPDIEL

-505 IPSMNEMRGQETMKI
+505 IPSMNEMRGLETLKI

-529 YEFAENTTLEDFVLQ
+529 YEYAENTTLEDFVLQ

-557 DIYRRVYDP
+557 DVYRRVYNP
-566 KSIESN
+566 KSLESC

-593 GFVLAPYD
+593 GFGLLPFD

-621 AVNFKGDYAMHSH
+621 AVNFKGDYAMHSR

-639 DLIKEAGGFAASSYP
+639 DLIEDAGGFAASSYP
-654 QGARLYRKMSVEET
+654 QGARLYRKMSEEEK

-691 TFDMAISDSLINLN
+691 TFDMAITDSLININ
-705 ATFGDEYLLDIDL
+705 AASEDYYLLDIDL
-718 KKAVA
+718 KKAIE
-723 NPGSDAD
+723 NPGSSID

-739 IVPEYAGT
+739 TVPEYAAT

-755 YPITVTFLEGKKLN
+755 YPITVTYTDGKKLN

-784 NGVYAIYM
+784 DGVYAIYM

-797 KISKLSS
+797 KISKFSS
-804 KDIQPGMEI
+804 SDIQPGMEI

-818 NLKKKMTTAEI
+818 NLKKRLTTAEI
-829 VAIGS
+829 VTIGS
-834 STASITT
+834 SAVSIAT
-841 MLITIANMLK
+841 MIVSIVNLLK

>member
-1 MMRKIL
+1 MIRRL
-7 LLVALS
+7 LFVIALS
-13 FSLQWVTAQTV
+13 FSFQWVTAQTIT
-24 SDDQVIKMVM
+24 DDQVVKMIM
-34 AEKERGADETEIARK
+34 AEKESGADEETIARR
-49 LLLQGVTPAQIRRI
+49 LLQKGATPAQIRRI
-63 KDKYE
+63 KEKYE
-68 KEKSGLGA
+68 QEQKGLGA
-76 VDLTGKE
+76 VELTGKGE
-83 EGTNRLR
+83 SGNRLR
-90 DGKDKSKAKAKDK
+90 DAKDK
-103 DKNKNFL
+103 KTNFVISNEENIADPKQKKNKA
-110 ISKEEKIED
+110 KETQN
-119 EKLRK
+119 
-124 EVDKEMQ
+124 EMQ
-131 KKMQAD
+131 RN

-147 YYQTLLKEKTEVF
+147 YYKNLLKEETPVF

-173 PAVNIPAPADYVLG
+173 PAMNIPAPADYILG
-187 AGDQVVIDVWGASQ
+187 AGDQVIIDIWGASQ
-201 MTFDNVISP
+201 MTFDSVISP
-210 EGFIVVEGAGRV
+210 EGFVVVEGVGRV
-222 KLAGMTVAEANK
+222 KLAGLTVAEADKYVNS
-234 HICKILNGYYNGS
+234 ILGEYYSGS

-255 IRNVKVDIVGEVSA
+255 IRNVKVEIVGEVVA

-288 GGISELGSLREIN
+288 GGISELGSLREIK
-301 VYRNGKSVSKIDV
+301 VYRNGKQVSKIDV
-314 YDYILNGNNVG
+314 YDYIINGNNTG

-336 VGPYDAIVNIQGKV
+336 VAPYNAIVNIQGKI

-358 KKGES
+358 KKDES
-363 LAKLLSYTGGLTGDA
+363 LAKLLSYTGGLMGDA
-378 YDKNIRVIR
+378 YDRNIRVIR
-387 KSGREYSIHTVEK
+387 KSGREYSVHTVEK
-400 GGFGDFNIADGDS
+400 NGFGSFSLFDGDS

-425 MVEIKGAVF
+425 MVEVKGAVF
-434 HPGMYQADG
+434 HPGMYQVDG

-458 CEDAFLA
+458 QEDAFLA

-477 LEVLSVDI
+477 LEVLAVNLEAI
-485 DGIMNGTSPDIEL
+485 LDGTAPDVEL
-498 RKEDVLF
+498 RKEDVLY
-505 IPSMNEMRGQETMKI
+505 IPSMNEMRGQETLKI

-529 YEFAENTTLEDFVLQ
+529 YEYAENTTLEDFVLQ

-566 KSIESN
+566 KSLEGS
-572 DTITEVFCF
+572 DTITEVYCF

-593 GFVLAPYD
+593 GFELAPYD

-621 AVNFKGDYAMHSH
+621 AVNFKGDYAMHSNE
-634 DYRLS
+634 YRLS
-639 DLIKEAGGFAASSYP
+639 DLVKDAGGYTSSSYP
-654 QGARLYRKMSVEET
+654 QGARLYRKMSLEEK
-668 MQRDNMIKQS
+668 MQRENMIKQS

-691 TFDMAISDSLINLN
+691 AFDMAISDSLINLN
-705 ATFGDEYLLDIDL
+705 ATFGDAYLLDIDL
-718 KKAVA
+718 MSAIET
-723 NPGSDAD
+723 PGGDAD
-730 IVLREGDRL
+730 IVLREGDKL
-739 IVPEYAGT
+739 IVPEYAAT

-755 YPITVTFLEGKKLN
+755 YPVTVTYLEGKNLN

-784 NGVYAIYM
+784 SGVYAIYM

-818 NLKKKMTTAEI
+818 NFKKKMSTAEI
-829 VAIGS
+829 VTIGS
-834 STASITT
+834 ASASIAT
-841 MLITIANMLK
+841 MIVTIVNLLK

>member
-1 MMRKIL
+1 MIKKIL
-7 LLVALS
+7 FAIVLS
-13 FSLQWVTAQTV
+13 CSFQWVAAQTI
-24 SDDQVIKMVM
+24 SDDQVIKTII

-49 LLLQGVTPAQIRRI
+49 LLQQGATPAQIRRI
-63 KDKYE
+63 KEKYE
-68 KEKSGLGA
+68 QEQSGLGA
-76 VDLTGKE
+76 VDLTSKDTKTKRLRGGDNKEKDE
-83 EGTNRLR
+83 EG
-90 DGKDKSKAKAKDK
+90 
-103 DKNKNFL
+103 NF
-110 ISKEEKIED
+110 IVSKEEKKNES
-119 EKLRK
+119 LSQK
-124 EVDKEMQ
+124 ELQKDSQ
-131 KKMQAD
+131 KKMETEMKKD

-147 YYQTLLKEKTEVF
+147 YYKNLLKDKIEVF

-173 PAVNIPAPADYVLG
+173 PAMNIPAPADYILG
-187 AGDQVVIDVWGASQ
+187 AGDQVIIDVWGASQ
-201 MTFDNVISP
+201 MTFDNIISP
-210 EGFIVVEGAGRV
+210 EGFVVIEGVGRV
-222 KLAGMTVAEANK
+222 KLAGMTVAEADK
-234 HICKILNGYYNGS
+234 YVAKILNEYYNGS

-255 IRNVKVDIVGEVSA
+255 TRNVKVEIVGEVVA

-314 YDYILNGNNVG
+314 YDYIINGNNVG
-325 NIRLQDNDLIV
+325 NIRLQDNDLVI
-336 VGPYDAIVNIQGKV
+336 VGPYNSIVNIQGKV
-350 KRPMMYEM
+350 KRPMLYEM
-358 KKGES
+358 KKDES

-387 KSGREYSIHTVEK
+387 KNGREYSIHTVEK
-400 GGFGDFNIADGDS
+400 SNFASFNLLDGDS

-425 MVEIKGAVF
+425 MVEVKGAVF
-434 HPGMYQADG
+434 HPGMYEVG
-443 NIRTVLD
+443 GHIKTVLD
-450 LIEAADGL
+450 LIDAADGL

-477 LEVLSVDI
+477 LEVLAI
-485 DGIMNGTSPDIEL
+485 DVEGIVNGVSPDVEL

-505 IPSMNEMRGQETMKI
+505 IPSMNEMRGLETLKI
-520 SGEVNYPGV
+520 SGEVNYPGI

-557 DIYRRVYDP
+557 DIYRRLYNP
-566 KSIESN
+566 KSVESG
-572 DTITEVFCF
+572 DTITEVYCF
-581 ALKDGFVIDGTP
+581 ALKDGFIIDGTP
-593 GFVLAPYD
+593 GFELAPFD

-639 DLIKEAGGFAASSYP
+639 DLIKDAGGFATSSYP
-654 QGARLYRKMSVEET
+654 QGARLYRKMSLEEV
-668 MQRDNMIKQS
+668 MQRENMVKQS

-691 TFDMAISDSLINLN
+691 PFDMAISDSLININ
-705 ATFGDEYLLDIDL
+705 AAFGDVYLIDIDL
-718 KKAVA
+718 KGAVEK
-723 NPGSDAD
+723 PGSGAD
-730 IVLREGDRL
+730 IVLREGDKL
-739 IVPEYAGT
+739 IVPEYTAT

-755 YPITVTFLEGKKLN
+755 SPITVTYQEGKRIN

-797 KISKLSS
+797 KISKFSS
-804 KDIQPGMEI
+804 SDIQPGMEI

-818 NLKKKMTTAEI
+818 NLKKRMTTAEI
-829 VAIGS
+829 VTIGS

-841 MLITIANMLK
+841 MIVSIINLLK

>member
-1 MMRKIL
+1 MIKKIL
-7 LLVALS
+7 FALVLS
-13 FSLQWVTAQTV
+13 FSFQWVAAQTV
-24 SDDQVIKMVM
+24 SDDQIVKIII
-34 AEKERGADETEIARK
+34 AEKERGADETTIARK
-49 LLLQGVTPAQIRRI
+49 LLQQGATPAQIRRI
-63 KDKYE
+63 KEKYE
-68 KEKSGLGA
+68 QEQSGLGA
-76 VDLTGKE
+76 VDLTSKGEKTE
-83 EGTNRLR
+83 RLR
-90 DGKDKSKAKAKDK
+90 DGKEKEKDG
-103 DKNKNFL
+103 NFV
-110 ISKEEKIED
+110 ISKEEKTNKD
-119 EKLRK
+119 KLTKEKQKVLQK
-124 EVDKEMQ
+124 EEQKELQMN
-131 KKMQAD
+131 

-147 YYQTLLKEKTEVF
+147 YYQNLLKEKTQVF

-173 PAVNIPAPADYVLG
+173 PAMNIPAPADYILG
-187 AGDQVVIDVWGASQ
+187 AGDQVIIDVWGASQ
-201 MTFDNVISP
+201 MTFDNKISP
-210 EGFIVVEGAGRV
+210 EGFIVLEGVGRV
-222 KLAGMTVAEANK
+222 KLAGLTVNEAGKQVNDILAE
-234 HICKILNGYYNGS
+234 YYNGS

-255 IRNVKVDIVGEVSA
+255 TRNVKVEIVGEVVA

-288 GGISELGSLREIN
+288 GGISDWGSLREIN
-301 VYRNGKSVSKIDV
+301 VFRNGKSVSKIDV
-314 YDYILNGNNVG
+314 YDYILNGNNTG

-336 VGPYDAIVNIQGKV
+336 VGPYNAIVNIQGKV

-358 KKGES
+358 KKEES

-387 KSGREYSIHTVEK
+387 KNGREYSIHTVEK
-400 GGFGDFNIADGDS
+400 NSFATFNLVDGDS

-425 MVEIKGAVF
+425 MVEVKGAVF
-434 HPGMYQADG
+434 HPGLYQMG
-443 NIRTVLD
+443 GSINTVLD

-477 LEVLSVDI
+477 LEVLAVNVE
-485 DGIMNGTSPDIEL
+485 GILDGTSPDVEL

-505 IPSMNEMRGQETMKI
+505 IPSMNEMRGQETLKI
-520 SGEVNYPGV
+520 SGEVNFPGI

-557 DIYRRVYDP
+557 DIYRRLYNP
-566 KSIESN
+566 KSVESG
-572 DTITEVFCF
+572 DTITEVYCF
-581 ALKDGFVIDGTP
+581 SLKDGFVIDGTP
-593 GFVLAPYD
+593 GFELAPFD

-614 KSVTVDG
+614 QSVTIDG
-621 AVNFKGDYAMHSH
+621 AVNFEGDYAMHSH

-639 DLIKEAGGFAASSYP
+639 DLVKDAGGFASSSYP
-654 QGARLYRKMSVEET
+654 QGARLYRKMSLEEQ
-668 MQRDNMIKQS
+668 MQRENMIKQT

-705 ATFGDEYLLDIDL
+705 ATFGDAYLLDIDL
-718 KKAVA
+718 KKAVDK
-723 NPGSDAD
+723 PGSAAD
-730 IVLREGDRL
+730 IVLREGDKL
-739 IVPEYAGT
+739 IVPEYSGT

-755 YPITVTFLEGKKLN
+755 YPITVTFIDGKNLE

-784 NGVYAIYM
+784 NGAYAIYM

-804 KDIQPGMEI
+804 SDIKPGMEI

-818 NLKKKMTTAEI
+818 SLKKKLSTAEVVTISSSAVSIATMVVSI
-829 VAIGS
+829 V
-834 STASITT
+834 
-841 MLITIANMLK
+841 NMLANE

>member
-1 MMRKIL
+1 MIKKIFFV
-7 LLVALS
+7 VALS

-24 SDDQVIKMVM
+24 SDEQVVKIIL
-34 AEKERGADETEIARK
+34 AEKERGTEEADIARK
-49 LLLQGVTPAQIRRI
+49 LLQSGATPAQIRRV
-63 KDKYE
+63 KEKYE
-68 KEKSGLGA
+68 QEQNGLGA
-76 VDLTGKE
+76 VDLTGK
-83 EGTNRLR
+83 GVKNNRLR
-90 DGKDKSKAKAKDK
+90 NGKDADGNFVVSKDEKIDKKDK
-103 DKNKNFL
+103 KEQEKEIKKG
-110 ISKEEKIED
+110 IS
-119 EKLRK
+119 
-124 EVDKEMQ
+124 
-131 KKMQAD
+131 
-137 MAFLD
+137 FLD

-147 YYQTLLKEKTEVF
+147 YYQNMLKEKPGVF

-173 PAVNIPAPADYVLG
+173 PAMNIPVPADYVLG
-187 AGDQVVIDVWGASQ
+187 AGDQVIIDVWGASQ
-201 MTFDNVISP
+201 MTFDNLISP
-210 EGFIVVEGAGRV
+210 DGFIVIEGAGRV
-222 KLAGMTVAEANK
+222 KLAGLTVSEADKYVNR
-234 HICKILNGYYNGS
+234 ILNEYYNGS
-247 SISLSIGE
+247 SVSLSIGE
-255 IRNVKVDIVGEVSA
+255 TRNVKVEIVGEVVA

-288 GGISELGSLREIN
+288 GGISDLGTLREIN

-314 YDYILNGNNVG
+314 YDYILNGNNTG

-336 VGPYDAIVNIQGKV
+336 VGPYNAIVNIQGKV

-358 KKGES
+358 KKDETLS
-363 LAKLLSYTGGLTGDA
+363 KLLSYTGGLTGDA

-387 KSGREYSIHTVEK
+387 KNGREYSIHTIEK
-400 GGFGDFNIADGDS
+400 AAFGSFSLVDGDS

-434 HPGMYQADG
+434 HPGMYQVDG

-450 LIEAADGL
+450 LIDVADGL

-485 DGIMNGTSPDIEL
+485 EGILNGTSPDVEL

-505 IPSMNEMRGQETMKI
+505 IPSMTEMRGQETLKI

-529 YEFAENTTLEDFVLQ
+529 YEFAEHTTLEDFVLQ

-557 DIYRRVYDP
+557 DIYRRLYDP
-566 KSIESN
+566 KSVEGC

-593 GFVLAPYD
+593 GFELLPFD
-601 EVHVRKSPVNNLI
+601 EVHVRKSPVNNPI
-614 KSVTVDG
+614 KSVSVDG
-621 AVNFKGDYAMHSH
+621 AVNFKGDYAMNSH
-634 DYRLS
+634 NYRLS
-639 DLIKEAGGFAASSYP
+639 ELVKDAGGFASAAYP
-654 QGARLYRKMSVEET
+654 QGARLYRKMSEEEKA
-668 MQRDNMIKQS
+668 QRENMIKQS

-691 TFDMAISDSLINLN
+691 AFDMAISDSLINLN
-705 ATFGDEYLLDIDL
+705 SALGDVYLLDIDL
-718 KKAVA
+718 ERAISE
-723 NPGSDAD
+723 PGSESD

-739 IVPEYAGT
+739 TVPEYTGT

-755 YPITVTFLEGKKLN
+755 YPITVTYKEGKKLS
-769 YYIKHAGGYADRAKK
+769 YYVKHAGGYADRAKK

-818 NLKKKMTTAEI
+818 NLRKKLSTAEI
-829 VAIGS
+829 VTIGS
-834 STASITT
+834 SAVSIAT
-841 MLITIANMLK
+841 MIVSIVNLLR